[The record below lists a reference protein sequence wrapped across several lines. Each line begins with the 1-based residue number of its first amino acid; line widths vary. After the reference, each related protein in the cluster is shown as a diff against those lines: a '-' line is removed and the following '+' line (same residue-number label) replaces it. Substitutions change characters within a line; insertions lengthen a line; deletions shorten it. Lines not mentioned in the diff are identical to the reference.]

1 MLWKNSALSPHDS
14 RRMTDDLE
22 DADETDDTDLN
33 ESRRSWAPSSMAS
46 VSPENVS
53 LERRPLSLA
62 STLRPSCIT
71 ASPATLVGVFLHFL
85 PQHLVQLTVKF
96 QVSLPPLLLG
106 QPNLKSNFRSGPAPP
121 DPYVLTPNEVVV
133 VLDSVAFVYLA
144 NRNRQEQIPSIQVF
158 LEFLAVCHLRLWLAT
173 ACLYCGRSSL
183 VSYLLG
189 S

>member
-1 MLWKNSALSPHDS
+1 MGPFLHGQCKSGKCQLG
-14 RRMTDDLE
+14 
-22 DADETDDTDLN
+22 
-33 ESRRSWAPSSMAS
+33 
-46 VSPENVS
+46 
-53 LERRPLSLA
+53 
-62 STLRPSCIT
+62 
-71 ASPATLVGVFLHFL
+71 ASPAVFGLDLEAFLHHCVASHVSRGLLHFL